1 MTRVPSLQA
10 TVCSSVAGF
19 KYCKLSVASP
29 FVLVVAA
36 VDDSIDGDWDR
47 VTPNS
52 NDVGMDAFTGV

>member
-19 KYCKLSVASP
+19 KYCKLSEDSP
-29 FVLVVAA
+29 FVLVVAVA
-36 VDDSIDGDWDR
+36 DSVGGDWDR

-52 NDVGMDAFTGV
+52 KDVAIEALTGV

>member
-1 MTRVPSLQA
+1 MTRVPSLHA

-19 KYCKLSVASP
+19 KYCRLSEDSP

-36 VDDSIDGDWDR
+36 DSIDGDWDR

-52 NDVGMDAFTGV
+52 NDVVIDAFIGV